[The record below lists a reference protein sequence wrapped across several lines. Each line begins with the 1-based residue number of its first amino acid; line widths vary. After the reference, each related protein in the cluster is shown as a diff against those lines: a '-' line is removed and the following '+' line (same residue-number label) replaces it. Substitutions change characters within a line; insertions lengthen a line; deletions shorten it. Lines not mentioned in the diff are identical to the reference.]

1 MHTELHSRS
10 HTVLIGPDQPFVMI
24 GERINP
30 SGRKK
35 LGALMVAGDFSLVRL
50 DAVAQVAAGA
60 QVLDV
65 NAGYPGGDEGAMLKV
80 AVRVVQQA
88 TEAPLSIDSSVPE
101 ALEAALA
108 VYQGKALVNSVTA
121 EDDRLER
128 ILPLVRKHGA
138 AVIGMAHDESGI
150 SHDPRERLAS
160 ARKIFD
166 RANDHGIPPADVVI
180 DPLCLALAAEP
191 RSVLIALETMRL
203 IREELGANMC
213 CGASN
218 ISFGLPD
225 RGPLNAAFLPV
236 AMSHGLTAAILDV
249 TNSVIREAVF
259 AGELLFARDE
269 YAAQWIARYREK
281 QKAAADLAAVR

>member
-10 HTVLIGPDQPFVMI
+10 STVLIGPDRPFVMI

-30 SGRKK
+30 SGRRK
-35 LGALMVAGDFSLVRL
+35 LGPLMAAGDFSLVRQ

-65 NAGYPGGDEGAMLKV
+65 NAGYPQGDEVAMLRR
-80 AVRVVQQA
+80 AVREVQEV
-88 TEAPLSIDSSVPE
+88 TDAPLSIDSSVPE
-101 ALEAALA
+101 ALEAALS

-121 EDDRLER
+121 EDDRLAR
-128 ILPLVRKHGA
+128 ILPVVRRHRA
-138 AVIGMAHDESGI
+138 AFIGMAHDETGI
-150 SHDPRERLAS
+150 SSDPRERLAA
-160 ARKIFD
+160 ARKIVEQAGD
-166 RANDHGIPPADVVI
+166 YGIPPADVVI

-191 RSVLIALETMRL
+191 QSVLIALETMRL
-203 IREELGANMC
+203 IRQELGVNLC

-236 AMSHGLTAAILDV
+236 AISHGLTAAITDAA
-249 TNSVIREAVF
+249 NPAIREAVF
-259 AGELLFARDE
+259 ASEVLFARDQ
-269 YAAQWIARYREK
+269 YAAHWIARYREK
-281 QKAAADLAAVR
+281 QRTAADLAAAR

>member
-1 MHTELHSRS
+1 MHTELRSR
-10 HTVLIGPDQPFVMI
+10 TNIVIIGPDQPFVMI

-35 LGALMVAGDFSLVRL
+35 LGPLMASGDFTLVRQ
-50 DAVAQVAAGA
+50 DAMAQVAAGA

-65 NAGYPGGDEGAMLKV
+65 NTGYPEGDEASMLRE
-80 AVRVVQQA
+80 AVQVVQRV
-88 TEAPLSIDSSVPE
+88 TDAPLSIDSSVPE
-101 ALEAALA
+101 ALEAALS

-121 EDDRLER
+121 EDNRLER
-128 ILPLVRKHGA
+128 ILPLVRRHGA

-150 SHDPRERLAS
+150 SNDPRERLAA
-160 ARKIFD
+160 ARKIVE
-166 RANDHGIPPADVVI
+166 RASDHGIPPADVLI
-180 DPLCLALAAEP
+180 DPLCLALAADP
-191 RSVLIALETMRL
+191 QSVLIALETMRL
-203 IREELGANMC
+203 IRQELGVNLC

-236 AMSHGLTAAILDV
+236 AMSHGLTAAITDA
-249 TNSVIREAVF
+249 TNPAIREAVF
-259 AGELLFARDE
+259 AAEVLFARDK

-281 QKAAADLAAVR
+281 QRTAADLAAAR